1 MLLKNFLLSR
11 AKKEL
16 SPQLNHLSQ
25 TPGAIN
31 KAIKKVISDIDSIVM
46 DIEGVSTKEYLQ
58 TKRRYEALE
67 TILSFLVREGFSQ
80 VRQDYISK
88 KSGISKPLIN
98 DTLSWLEDL
107 GVCHQIKTR
116 RNGKKAPSI
125 YILTLHNN
133 YLKIVEYFKTKWA
146 LLIEVTSTFTE
157 QLQKKIFNKK
167 SITTNREDTPKVF
180 SKGID
185 YFNLEDAQKQE
196 ESNNESAEPKE
207 YTARKVDFNE
217 YLSADQQRA
226 WHYLMSFPFT
236 NLSEKDAY
244 AIALR
249 MPPDIKADAW
259 YHFRQTAERF
269 EHTNADKSNA
279 SYFIEIFNENYKA
292 YLKRKEH
299 KATEYIKELGKK
311 QEPKLIFYDW
321 LKDN

>member
-11 AKKEL
+11 AKIEL

-25 TPGAIN
+25 TPGSIN
-31 KAIKKVISDIDSIVM
+31 RAIKKVISDIDSIVM

-67 TILSFLVREGFSQ
+67 TVLSFLVREGFSQ
-80 VRQDYISK
+80 VRQAYISK

-98 DTLSWLEDL
+98 VILSWLEDL

-133 YLKIVEYFKTKWA
+133 YLKIIEYFKTRWA

-157 QLQKKIFNKK
+157 QLQKKIFNKEGLA
-167 SITTNREDTPKVF
+167 TNTEDTPKVV

-185 YFNLEDAQKQE
+185 YFNLEDKQAQVKF
-196 ESNNESAEPKE
+196 NNESEEPKD
-207 YTARKVDFNE
+207 YTARKVDFND

-244 AIALR
+244 AISLR
-249 MPPDIKADAW
+249 MPPDINTDAW

-269 EHTNADKSNA
+269 EHIKADKSNV
-279 SYFIEIFNENYKA
+279 SYFIGIFNENYKS
-292 YLKRKEH
+292 YLKRRER
-299 KATEYIKELGKK
+299 KAVECIKGLGKK
-311 QEPKLIFYDW
+311 QESKFIFYDW